1 MSKSKNKF
9 TQQKPQPTAQASTK
23 APAGLFGRLIASVGQ
38 VSQSLAIPKPN
49 WNEGLLD
56 SLHAALPDD
65 RRAEFQ
71 EVITQLTE
79 MGNTLQDA
87 RKTVDESLADVEA
100 RQHDL
105 KEQAE
110 GLEKKE
116 VSLAVREQAVV
127 SGESTINDR
136 ARQFAEDEQKKN
148 AGLNERESDLEVR
161 EANARA
167 GFEKESSDSLKAL
180 RDQIA
185 DMENQRFT
193 LAAEIEQDRQKA
205 WAAQL
210 KATAK
215 LMGALR
221 VRQQELVEAEAR
233 LAAEIQTLDLR
244 KHRFQK
250 EQRSVE
256 QLEKLIREQV
266 NGELAGTLDK
276 KDAEVRKLQG
286 LNQRL
291 QEKIEDCQKA
301 PDEFHELEDLLNG
314 RSPTELM
321 SELDDLR
328 RDCREKK
335 ARIRELE
342 SAQSSDDATSI
353 RAERDRLAEELRE
366 LRPELEGLKAQDHRI
381 RMTVQEK
388 ENLEREKR
396 VLQQHHKVMQGHLQ
410 DLESRIKGLTDAQA
424 SQGAFP
430 ELGRMDVESTFQTP
444 AAVQPVGDL
453 KTFTEQLRL
462 RIAAS
467 QPDNPLFF
475 RLEDLQLFVGGLAM
489 SQLHVLQG
497 ISGTGKTSLAKAFA
511 EVVGGECTDIAVQA
525 GWRDRAD
532 LLGHYNAFE
541 RRFYE
546 KDCLQGLYQAQT
558 PSGKDRINV
567 ILLDE
572 MNLSR
577 PEQYFADFLSA
588 LETKSGSRQISLM
601 ESAPTNAPRLLR
613 KGREILLPEN
623 VWFIGTANQDETT
636 NELADKTHDRAF
648 VMELPRH
655 DDRFDVP
662 NGLEGIRYSFGSL
675 QEAFKSVQ
683 KIHMAEAK
691 VTLEFVTN
699 SDLTKVLDET
709 FGLGWGNRFERQ
721 AMKFL
726 PVVKAAGGSFEMAL
740 DHLLASRMFRAG
752 KVTGRYDIKK
762 EDLLLVRA
770 ALKKL
775 FSKTDPIRCLAA
787 IEKDIKRLERGA

>member
-9 TQQKPQPTAQASTK
+9 TQQKPQPTAQASSK
-23 APAGLFGRLIASVGQ
+23 APAGLFERLIASVGQ
-38 VSQSLAIPKPN
+38 VSQSLAIPKPD
-49 WNEGLLD
+49 WNEGLLE
-56 SLHAALPDD
+56 SLHAVLPDD

-79 MGNTLQDA
+79 MGNTLQDV
-87 RKTVDESLADVEA
+87 RKVTDESRADAEA
-100 RQHDL
+100 RHHDL
-105 KEQAE
+105 LEQAE
-110 GLEKKE
+110 HHKREE
-116 VSLAVREQAVV
+116 ASLAEREQVIT
-127 SGESTINDR
+127 SKESKNNDHALKLD
-136 ARQFAEDEQKKN
+136 ARERDLIGREMNAN
-148 AGLNERESDLEVR
+148 AGFVS
-161 EANARA
+161 
-167 GFEKESSDSLKAL
+167 ESSKSLKVL

-185 DMENQRFT
+185 ILENQRVS
-193 LAAEIEQDRQKA
+193 LVAEIENDRQKA
-205 WAAQL
+205 LASLGAAAANSNEALLVRKQQL
-210 KATAK
+210 DEA
-215 LMGALR
+215 GALL
-221 VRQQELVEAEAR
+221 VAKEKTLELQES
-233 LAAEIQTLDLR
+233 
-244 KHRFQK
+244 RFLK
-250 EQRSVE
+250 EKRSAE
-256 QLEKLIREQV
+256 QLEELIREQV

-276 KDAEVRKLQG
+276 KDAEVRKLQA

-291 QEKIEDCQKA
+291 QKNIEDVQKTL
-301 PDEFHELEDLLNG
+301 DEFHELEDLLNG
-314 RSPTELM
+314 RSPTELL
-321 SELDDLR
+321 SELDDLH
-328 RDCREKK
+328 RDSREKK

-342 SAQSSDDATSI
+342 SAQSSDDATAI

-475 RLEDLQLFVGGLAM
+475 RLEDMQLFVGGLAM

-511 EVVGGECTDIAVQA
+511 KVVGGECTDIAVQA

-541 RRFYE
+541 KRFYE
-546 KDCLQGLYQAQT
+546 KDCLQGLYKAQT
-558 PSGKDRINV
+558 PSGKDRINI

-588 LETKSGSRQISLM
+588 LEKEPGDRSVSLM
-601 ESAPTNAPRLLR
+601 ESAPNNAPRQLWQ
-613 KGREILLPEN
+613 GREIQLPEN

-655 DDRFDVP
+655 DEKFTIP
-662 NGLEGIRYSFGSL
+662 NGLDVIRYSFSSL
-675 QEAFKSVQ
+675 HVVFKSAQ
-683 KIHMAEAK
+683 KQHQAETKDA
-691 VTLEFVTN
+691 LEFVSR

-762 EDLLLVRA
+762 DDLLLVRA

>member
-662 NGLEGIRYSFGSL
+662 NGLSGIRYSFGSL

-683 KIHMAEAK
+683 KKHMAEAR